1 MVILKP
7 TVMNANEFNFYN
19 AIANVQSKYR
29 RKGKHWY
36 DTWIGCVRFESFD
49 EKTRR
54 LIVQV
59 PSNYVVEYIEE
70 HLVGAMAEALQSA
83 FSGPLKLNYRVVSPG
98 PSPGPS
104 FGDIATFLQR
114 QRQDRGVGPV
124 HIQIPNARQRLEEG
138 IKYFLNDKP
147 LQWISGNH
155 GYDRIVEWLTDNK
168 NRGLLC
174 LGRPGLG
181 KSLICQRVLPVL
193 LAPYGDVV
201 CVSATELHDKLE
213 ELKKARIVVVDDLG
227 KEPRKHYGDIDNSF
241 LELCDNSERTGNLI
255 IITTNLVTDRFPDGR
270 LAEGYPDDLHSRYG
284 DAVFSRLQSITRV
297 AIIDGNDLR

>member
-1 MVILKP
+1 MVILNP
-7 TVMNANEFNFYN
+7 TVMNVNEFNFYN

-36 DTWIGCVRFESFD
+36 DTWLGCVRFESFN
-49 EKTRR
+49 EKTRQ

-59 PSNYVVEYIEE
+59 PSPYVMEYIEE
-70 HLVGAMAEALQSA
+70 HLIEAMAEALKSA
-83 FSGPLKLNYRVVSPG
+83 FGNSFKLGYRIVST
-98 PSPGPS
+98 GPS

-114 QRQDRGVGPV
+114 QRQGSVVGPV

-138 IKYFLNDKP
+138 MRYFLKDKP
-147 LQWISGNH
+147 LQWIPGNH

-181 KSLICQRVLPVL
+181 KSLICQHVLPVL

-201 CVSATELHDKLE
+201 CVSAAELHDKLE

-255 IITTNLVTDRFPDGR
+255 IITTNLVTDRFSDGR

-297 AIIDGNDLR
+297 SVIEGEDLR

>member
-1 MVILKP
+1 MTNYAYNFQP
-7 TVMNANEFNFYN
+7 VMEALAE
-19 AIANVQSKYR
+19 KYK

-36 DTWIGCVRFESFD
+36 DTWLGCVRFESFD
-49 EKTRR
+49 EKKRR

-70 HLVGAMAEALQSA
+70 HLVNALAEELKSA
-83 FSGPLKLNYRVVSPG
+83 FGGPIKLGYRVI
-98 PSPGPS
+98 SPGPS

-114 QRQDRGVGPV
+114 QRQGRGVGPV

-138 IKYFLNDKP
+138 IKYFLKDKP

-255 IITTNLVTDRFPDGR
+255 ILTTNLVTDRFSDGT

>member
-1 MVILKP
+1 MTNYAYNFQP
-7 TVMNANEFNFYN
+7 VMEALAE
-19 AIANVQSKYR
+19 KYK

-36 DTWIGCVRFESFD
+36 DTWLGCVRFESFD

-83 FSGPLKLNYRVVSPG
+83 FSGPLKLSYRVV
-98 PSPGPS
+98 SPGPS

-138 IKYFLNDKP
+138 MRYFLKDKP
-147 LQWISGNH
+147 LQWLPGNH

-201 CVSATELHDKLE
+201 CVSSTELHDKLE

-255 IITTNLVTDRFPDGR
+255 IITTNLVTDRFSDGR
-270 LAEGYPDDLHSRYG
+270 LADGYPDDLHSRYG

-297 AIIDGNDLR
+297 AIIEGEDLR

>member
-1 MVILKP
+1 
-7 TVMNANEFNFYN
+7 MNANEFNFYN

-36 DTWIGCVRFESFD
+36 DTWLGCVRFESFD

-83 FSGPLKLNYRVVSPG
+83 FSGPLNLSYRVVSPG

-114 QRQDRGVGPV
+114 QRQGRGVGPV
-124 HIQIPNARQRLEEG
+124 RIQIPNARQRLEEG
-138 IKYFLNDKP
+138 IKYFLKDKP

-270 LAEGYPDDLHSRYG
+270 LAEGYPDDLHTRYG

>member
-1 MVILKP
+1 MTNYAYNFQP
-7 TVMNANEFNFYN
+7 VMEALAE
-19 AIANVQSKYR
+19 KYK

-36 DTWIGCVRFESFD
+36 DTWLGCVRFESFD

-83 FSGPLKLNYRVVSPG
+83 FSGPLKLSYRVV
-98 PSPGPS
+98 SPGPS

-114 QRQDRGVGPV
+114 QRQDRGVRPV
-124 HIQIPNARQRLEEG
+124 HIQIPNARLRLEEG
-138 IKYFLNDKP
+138 IKYFLKDKP

-201 CVSATELHDKLE
+201 CVSATKLHDKLE

-297 AIIDGNDLR
+297 AIIEGEDLR

>member
-1 MVILKP
+1 MTNYAYNFQP
-7 TVMNANEFNFYN
+7 VMEALAE
-19 AIANVQSKYR
+19 KYK

-36 DTWIGCVRFESFD
+36 DTWLGCVRFESFD
-49 EKTRR
+49 EKARR

-59 PSNYVVEYIEE
+59 PSPYVMEYIEE
-70 HLVGAMAEALQSA
+70 HLIGVLGEALKSV
-83 FSGPLKLNYRVVSPG
+83 FGGSITLNYRIV
-98 PSPGPS
+98 SPGPS
-104 FGDIATFLQR
+104 FGDIATFLKQQR
-114 QRQDRGVGPV
+114 QGRGAGPV

-138 IKYFLNDKP
+138 IRYFLKDKP
-147 LQWISGNH
+147 LQWLPGNH

-241 LELCDNSERTGNLI
+241 LELCDNSERTGNLV

-297 AIIDGNDLR
+297 AIIEGDDLR

>member
-1 MVILKP
+1 M
-7 TVMNANEFNFYN
+7 
-19 AIANVQSKYR
+19 
-29 RKGKHWY
+29 
-36 DTWIGCVRFESFD
+36 
-49 EKTRR
+49 
-54 LIVQV
+54 
-59 PSNYVVEYIEE
+59 
-70 HLVGAMAEALQSA
+70 
-83 FSGPLKLNYRVVSPG
+83 
-98 PSPGPS
+98 
-104 FGDIATFLQR
+104 
-114 QRQDRGVGPV
+114 GPV

-138 IKYFLNDKP
+138 IKYFLKDKP

-297 AIIDGNDLR
+297 AIIEGDDLR

>member
-1 MVILKP
+1 
-7 TVMNANEFNFYN
+7 MNANEFNFYN

-36 DTWIGCVRFESFD
+36 DTWLGCVRFESFD

-83 FSGPLKLNYRVVSPG
+83 FSGPLNLSYRVVSPG
-98 PSPGPS
+98 SSPGPS

-114 QRQDRGVGPV
+114 QRQGRGVGPV

-138 IKYFLNDKP
+138 IKYFLKDKP

-255 IITTNLVTDRFPDGR
+255 IITTNLVTDRFPNGR
-270 LAEGYPDDLHSRYG
+270 LAEGYPDDLHTRYG

>member
-1 MVILKP
+1 
-7 TVMNANEFNFYN
+7 MNVNEFNFYN

-29 RKGKHWY
+29 RKGKRWY
-36 DTWIGCVRFESFD
+36 DTWLGCVRFESFD
-49 EKTRR
+49 EKTRQF
-54 LIVQV
+54 IVQV

-70 HLVGAMAEALQSA
+70 HLVCTLAEELKSA
-83 FSGPLKLNYRVVSPG
+83 FGGPIKLGYRVA
-98 PSPGPS
+98 SPGPS

-114 QRQDRGVGPV
+114 QRQGRGEGPV

-138 IKYFLNDKP
+138 MKYFLKDKP
-147 LQWISGNH
+147 LQWLPGNH

-201 CVSATELHDKLE
+201 CVSSTELHDKLE
-213 ELKKARIVVVDDLG
+213 ELKKSRIVVVDDLG

-255 IITTNLVTDRFPDGR
+255 IITTNLVTDRFSDGR

-297 AIIDGNDLR
+297 AIIEGEDLR

>member
-1 MVILKP
+1 
-7 TVMNANEFNFYN
+7 MNVNELNFYN
-19 AIANVQSKYR
+19 AIANVQSKYK

-36 DTWIGCVRFESFD
+36 DTWLGCVRFESFD

-83 FSGPLKLNYRVVSPG
+83 FSVPLNLSYRVVSPG

-114 QRQDRGVGPV
+114 QRQGRGVGPV

-138 IKYFLNDKP
+138 IKYFLKDKP

-181 KSLICQRVLPVL
+181 KSLICQRELPVL
-193 LAPYGDVV
+193 LAPYSDVV

-255 IITTNLVTDRFPDGR
+255 IITTNLVTDRFSDGR
-270 LAEGYPDDLHSRYG
+270 LADGYPDDLHTRYG

-297 AIIDGNDLR
+297 AIIEGEDLR

>member
-1 MVILKP
+1 MTNYAYNFQP
-7 TVMNANEFNFYN
+7 VMEALAE
-19 AIANVQSKYR
+19 KYKG
-29 RKGKHWY
+29 KGKHWY
-36 DTWIGCVRFESFD
+36 DTWLGCVRFESFD

-83 FSGPLKLNYRVVSPG
+83 FSGPLKLSYRVV
-98 PSPGPS
+98 SPGPS

-114 QRQDRGVGPV
+114 QRQGRGVGPV

-138 IKYFLNDKP
+138 IKYFLKDKP

-255 IITTNLVTDRFPDGR
+255 ILTTNLVTDRFSDGR

-297 AIIDGNDLR
+297 AVIEGEDLR

>member
-1 MVILKP
+1 MTNYAYNFQPVMEALAEKYKRQGKP
-7 TVMNANEFNFYN
+7 
-19 AIANVQSKYR
+19 
-29 RKGKHWY
+29 WY
-36 DTWIGCVRFESFD
+36 DTWLGCVRFESFN
-49 EKTRR
+49 ENTRQ

-70 HLVGAMAEALQSA
+70 HLVCTLAEELKSA
-83 FSGPLKLNYRVVSPG
+83 FGGPIKLGYRVI
-98 PSPGPS
+98 SPGPS
-104 FGDIATFLQR
+104 FGDIATFLKQQR
-114 QRQDRGVGPV
+114 QGRGAGLV

-138 IKYFLNDKP
+138 MRYFLKDKP
-147 LQWISGNH
+147 LQWLPGNH

-168 NRGLLC
+168 SRGLLC

-255 IITTNLVTDRFPDGR
+255 ILTTNLVTDRFSDGR

-297 AIIDGNDLR
+297 AVIEGEDLR

>member
-1 MVILKP
+1 MTNYAYNFQP
-7 TVMNANEFNFYN
+7 VMEALAE
-19 AIANVQSKYR
+19 KYKN
-29 RKGKHWY
+29 KGKRWY
-36 DTWIGCVRFESFD
+36 DTWLGCIRFESFN
-49 EKTRR
+49 ENTRQ
-54 LIVQV
+54 LIIQV

-70 HLVGAMAEALQSA
+70 HLVNALAEALRSA
-83 FSGPLKLNYRVVSPG
+83 FGGPLKLSYRVV
-98 PSPGPS
+98 SPGPS

-124 HIQIPNARQRLEEG
+124 HIQIPNARERLEEG
-138 IKYFLNDKP
+138 MRYFLKEKP
-147 LQWISGNH
+147 LQWIPGNH

-181 KSLICQRVLPVL
+181 KSLICQRVLSVL

-201 CVSATELHDKLE
+201 CVSAKELHDKLE

-241 LELCDNSERTGNLI
+241 LELCDNAERTGNLI
-255 IITTNLVTDRFPDGR
+255 IITTNLVTDRFSDGT

-297 AIIDGNDLR
+297 AIIEGEDLR

>member
-1 MVILKP
+1 
-7 TVMNANEFNFYN
+7 MNVNEFNFYN
-19 AIANVQSKYR
+19 AIANVQSTYR

-36 DTWIGCVRFESFD
+36 DTWLGCIRFESFN
-49 EKTRR
+49 ENTRQ

-59 PSNYVVEYIEE
+59 PSPYVVEYIEE
-70 HLVGAMAEALQSA
+70 HLTEAMSEALKSA
-83 FSGPLKLNYRVVSPG
+83 FGNSFKLGYRIV
-98 PSPGPS
+98 SPGPS
-104 FGDIATFLQR
+104 FGDIATFLHQQR
-114 QRQDRGVGPV
+114 QGRGEGPV
-124 HIQIPNARQRLEEG
+124 RIQIPNARQRLEEG
-138 IKYFLNDKP
+138 MKYFLKDKP
-147 LQWISGNH
+147 LQWLPGNH

-201 CVSATELHDKLE
+201 RVSSTELHDKLE
-213 ELKKARIVVVDDLG
+213 ELKKSRIVVVDDLG

-255 IITTNLVTDRFPDGR
+255 IITTNLVTDRFSDGR

-297 AIIDGNDLR
+297 AIIEGEDLR

>member
-1 MVILKP
+1 MTNYAYNFQ
-7 TVMNANEFNFYN
+7 TVMEALAE
-19 AIANVQSKYR
+19 KYK

-36 DTWIGCVRFESFD
+36 DTWLGCVRFESFD

-83 FSGPLKLNYRVVSPG
+83 FSGPLKLSYRVV
-98 PSPGPS
+98 SPGPS

-114 QRQDRGVGPV
+114 QRQGRGVGPV

-138 IKYFLNDKP
+138 IKYFLKDKP

>member
-1 MVILKP
+1 MTNYAYNFQP
-7 TVMNANEFNFYN
+7 VMEALAE
-19 AIANVQSKYR
+19 KYK

-36 DTWIGCVRFESFD
+36 DTWLGCVRFESFD

-83 FSGPLKLNYRVVSPG
+83 FSGPLKLSYRVV
-98 PSPGPS
+98 SPGPS

-138 IKYFLNDKP
+138 IKYFLKDKTR
-147 LQWISGNH
+147 QWIPGNH

-255 IITTNLVTDRFPDGR
+255 IITTNLVTDRFSDGR

-297 AIIDGNDLR
+297 AIIEGDDLR

>member
-1 MVILKP
+1 M
-7 TVMNANEFNFYN
+7 TNYAYNF
-19 AIANVQSKYR
+19 QSVKEALAEKYKS
-29 RKGKHWY
+29 KGKHWY
-36 DTWIGCVRFESFD
+36 DTWLGCIRFESFN
-49 EKTRR
+49 EKTRQ

-59 PSNYVVEYIEE
+59 PSNYVVEYVEE
-70 HLVGAMAEALQSA
+70 HLVNALAEELKSA
-83 FSGPLKLNYRVVSPG
+83 YGGSLKLTYLIVSPG
-98 PSPGPS
+98 PS
-104 FGDIATFLQR
+104 FRDIATFLQR
-114 QRQDRGVGPV
+114 QRQGRGAGPV

-138 IKYFLNDKP
+138 MRYFLKDKL
-147 LQWISGNH
+147 LQWIPGNH

-181 KSLICQRVLPVL
+181 KSLICQHVLPVL

-213 ELKKARIVVVDDLG
+213 ELKKVRIVVVDDLG

-241 LELCDNSERTGNLI
+241 LELCDNAERTGNLI
-255 IITTNLVTDRFPDGR
+255 IITTNLVTDRFSDGR
-270 LAEGYPDDLHSRYG
+270 LADGYPDDLHSRYG

-297 AIIDGNDLR
+297 AIIEGEDLR

>member
-1 MVILKP
+1 
-7 TVMNANEFNFYN
+7 MNVNEFNFYN
-19 AIANVQSKYR
+19 AIANVQTKYR

-36 DTWIGCVRFESFD
+36 DTWLGCVHFESFD
-49 EKTRR
+49 EQTRR
-54 LIVQV
+54 LIIQV
-59 PSNYVVEYIEE
+59 PSNYVVEYIEQ
-70 HLVGAMAEALQSA
+70 HLVNTLAEELQSA
-83 FSGPLKLNYRVVSPG
+83 FGGPVKLGYRVV
-98 PSPGPS
+98 SPGPS
-104 FGDIATFLQR
+104 FGDIATFLKQQR
-114 QRQDRGVGPV
+114 QGRGAGPV

-138 IKYFLNDKP
+138 MKYFLKDKP
-147 LQWISGNH
+147 LQWLPGNH

-201 CVSATELHDKLE
+201 CVSATELHDRLE

-241 LELCDNSERTGNLI
+241 LELCDNSERTGNLV
-255 IITTNLVTDRFPDGR
+255 IITTNLATSRGINGT
-270 LAEGYPDDLHSRYG
+270 LADGYPDDLHTCYG
-284 DAVFSRLQSITRV
+284 DAVYSRLQSITRV
-297 AIIDGNDLR
+297 AIIEGNDLR

>member
-1 MVILKP
+1 MVILNP
-7 TVMNANEFNFYN
+7 MAMNVYESNFYN

-29 RKGKHWY
+29 CKGKHWY
-36 DTWIGCVRFESFD
+36 DTWLGCVRFESFD
-49 EKTRR
+49 EKARR

-59 PSNYVVEYIEE
+59 PSPYVVEYIEE
-70 HLVGAMAEALQSA
+70 HLTEAMSEALKSA
-83 FSGPLKLNYRVVSPG
+83 FGNSFKLGYRIV
-98 PSPGPS
+98 SPGPS
-104 FGDIATFLQR
+104 FGDIATFLHQQR
-114 QRQDRGVGPV
+114 QGRGVGPV
-124 HIQIPNARQRLEEG
+124 RIQIPNARQRLEEG

-147 LQWISGNH
+147 LQWIPGNH

-255 IITTNLVTDRFPDGR
+255 ILTTNLVTDRFPDGR
-270 LAEGYPDDLHSRYG
+270 LADGYPDDLHSRYG

>member
-1 MVILKP
+1 MVILNA

-36 DTWIGCVRFESFD
+36 DTWLGCVRFESFD

-83 FSGPLKLNYRVVSPG
+83 FSGPLKLSYRVV
-98 PSPGPS
+98 SPGPS

-114 QRQDRGVGPV
+114 QRQGRGVGPV

-138 IKYFLNDKP
+138 IKYFLKDKP
-147 LQWISGNH
+147 LQWLPGNH

-193 LAPYGDVV
+193 LAPYGDAV

-241 LELCDNSERTGNLI
+241 LELCDNAERTGNII
-255 IITTNLVTDRFPDGR
+255 IITTNLATSKSADGQ

-297 AIIDGNDLR
+297 AIIEGEDLR

>member
-1 MVILKP
+1 
-7 TVMNANEFNFYN
+7 MNANEFNFYN
-19 AIANVQSKYR
+19 AIANVQSKYI

-36 DTWIGCVRFESFD
+36 DTWLGCVRFESFD

-83 FSGPLKLNYRVVSPG
+83 FSGPLNLSYRVVSPG

-114 QRQDRGVGPV
+114 QRQGRGVGPV
-124 HIQIPNARQRLEEG
+124 HIQISNARQRLEEG
-138 IKYFLNDKP
+138 IKYFLKDKP

>member
-1 MVILKP
+1 MTNYAYNFQP
-7 TVMNANEFNFYN
+7 VMEALAE
-19 AIANVQSKYR
+19 KYKG
-29 RKGKHWY
+29 KGKHWY
-36 DTWIGCVRFESFD
+36 DTWLGCVRFESFD

-83 FSGPLKLNYRVVSPG
+83 FSGPLKLSYRVV
-98 PSPGPS
+98 SPGPS

-114 QRQDRGVGPV
+114 QRQGRGEGPV
-124 HIQIPNARQRLEEG
+124 HIQIPNARLRLEEG
-138 IKYFLNDKP
+138 MRYFLKDKP
-147 LQWISGNH
+147 LQWLPGNH
-155 GYDRIVEWLTDNK
+155 GYGRIVEWLTDNK

-255 IITTNLVTDRFPDGR
+255 ILTTNLVTDRFSDGR

-297 AIIDGNDLR
+297 AIIEGDDLR